1 MLLGFPTQAPF
12 NFSCI
17 KIFQEKIINPEHFLL
32 LKFFE
37 NKIGFFFMIVP
48 PLACCCM
55 KSGFLKKKSSIFPA
69 VAGSVCLS
77 TPFKL
82 MERPFLRDVAFYIA
96 AGFWAYCIF
105 HKYVHNKVKLF

>member
-1 MLLGFPTQAPF
+1 
-12 NFSCI
+12 
-17 KIFQEKIINPEHFLL
+17 
-32 LKFFE
+32 
-37 NKIGFFFMIVP
+37 
-48 PLACCCM
+48 M
-55 KSGFLKKKSSIFPA
+55 KGLFVDISMVSLKKYFIFTA

-105 HKYVHNKVKLF
+105 HKYVHNKAKLF

>member
-1 MLLGFPTQAPF
+1 
-12 NFSCI
+12 
-17 KIFQEKIINPEHFLL
+17 
-32 LKFFE
+32 
-37 NKIGFFFMIVP
+37 
-48 PLACCCM
+48 M
-55 KSGFLKKKSSIFPA
+55 KGLFVDISMVSSKKYFILTA

-105 HKYVHNKVKLF
+105 HKYVHIIVNVLFIPSSPMNSRS